1 MQRQSA
7 TTLLALLVGCAVIP
21 ATHAYSV
28 NVVSS
33 QPVTRQIM
41 PELATIQ
48 GIMEEMVRMQTATG
62 TAITQNSEK
71 LATVIAQDGQA
82 TRQQMIFSNETHR
95 LEEARKSFSVPDSIC
110 SESASGIAAESRRAA
125 ASAAARLSQ
134 GGGVSSKPIRERL
147 SRAADSPVREAYDSA
162 GIHAGY
168 CTEAEYARFGGTDVC
183 PAVGDLPGGDSQ
195 VRSLYQGAGTADT
208 PAALTWDQKQI
219 DAATAYMKNTARPS
233 AVVPRGKEKWA
244 HRPGARMWACR
255 MNTTASSMP
264 PLIRSCH

>member
-134 GGGVSSKPIRERL
+134 GEGSAVNPSGNVSPGLRTPRSARRMIVPA
-147 SRAADSPVREAYDSA
+147 STPVTARKRSMPAL
-162 GIHAGY
+162 
-168 CTEAEYARFGGTDVC
+168 AE
-183 PAVGDLPGGDSQ
+183 LMS
-195 VRSLYQGAGTADT
+195 
-208 PAALTWDQKQI
+208 ALTWAI
-219 DAATAYMKNTARPS
+219 CRAETARYDRS
-233 AVVPRGKEKWA
+233 IRAQAQQIPRPLS
-244 HRPGARMWACR
+244 PGIRNR
-255 MNTTASSMP
+255 LMP
-264 PLIRSCH
+264 RRLI

>member
-168 CTEAEYARFGGTDVC
+168 CTEAEYARFGGT
-183 PAVGDLPGGDSQ
+183 
-195 VRSLYQGAGTADT
+195 
-208 PAALTWDQKQI
+208 
-219 DAATAYMKNTARPS
+219 
-233 AVVPRGKEKWA
+233 
-244 HRPGARMWACR
+244 
-255 MNTTASSMP
+255 
-264 PLIRSCH
+264 

>member
-147 SRAADSPVREAYDSA
+147 SRAADSPVREKRSMPALAELMSA
-162 GIHAGY
+162 LPWAI
-168 CTEAEYARFGGTDVC
+168 CRAE
-183 PAVGDLPGGDSQ
+183 
-195 VRSLYQGAGTADT
+195 
-208 PAALTWDQKQI
+208 
-219 DAATAYMKNTARPS
+219 TARYDRS
-233 AVVPRGKEKWA
+233 IRAQAQQIPRPLS
-244 HRPGARMWACR
+244 PGIRNR
-255 MNTTASSMP
+255 LMP
-264 PLIRSCH
+264 RRLI

>member
-134 GGGVSSKPIRERL
+134 GEG
-147 SRAADSPVREAYDSA
+147 
-162 GIHAGY
+162 
-168 CTEAEYARFGGTDVC
+168 
-183 PAVGDLPGGDSQ
+183 Q
-195 VRSLYQGAGTADT
+195 Q
-208 PAALTWDQKQI
+208 
-219 DAATAYMKNTARPS
+219 
-233 AVVPRGKEKWA
+233 
-244 HRPGARMWACR
+244 
-255 MNTTASSMP
+255 
-264 PLIRSCH
+264 

>member
-21 ATHAYSV
+21 ATHAYPV
-28 NVVSS
+28 TVVAS
-33 QPVTRQIM
+33 QPVTTQIM

-125 ASAAARLSQ
+125 ASAAAPRSRCT
-134 GGGVSSKPIRERL
+134 KHCCAEPCRNRFARDPER
-147 SRAADSPVREAYDSA
+147 
-162 GIHAGY
+162 
-168 CTEAEYARFGGTDVC
+168 
-183 PAVGDLPGGDSQ
+183 
-195 VRSLYQGAGTADT
+195 
-208 PAALTWDQKQI
+208 
-219 DAATAYMKNTARPS
+219 
-233 AVVPRGKEKWA
+233 
-244 HRPGARMWACR
+244 
-255 MNTTASSMP
+255 
-264 PLIRSCH
+264 

>member
-1 MQRQSA
+1 KRMQRQSA

-110 SESASGIAAESRRAA
+110 SES
-125 ASAAARLSQ
+125 
-134 GGGVSSKPIRERL
+134 
-147 SRAADSPVREAYDSA
+147 
-162 GIHAGY
+162 
-168 CTEAEYARFGGTDVC
+168 
-183 PAVGDLPGGDSQ
+183 
-195 VRSLYQGAGTADT
+195 
-208 PAALTWDQKQI
+208 
-219 DAATAYMKNTARPS
+219 
-233 AVVPRGKEKWA
+233 
-244 HRPGARMWACR
+244 
-255 MNTTASSMP
+255 
-264 PLIRSCH
+264 

>member
-41 PELATIQ
+41 PELYHH
-48 GIMEEMVRMQTATG
+48 TG
-62 TAITQNSEK
+62 HHGGNGPYADYHRHSHHPELRK
-71 LATVIAQDGQA
+71 LTTVIAQDGQA

-134 GGGVSSKPIRERL
+134 GEGSAVNPSGNVSPGLRTPRSARRMIVPA
-147 SRAADSPVREAYDSA
+147 STPV
-162 GIHAGY
+162 
-168 CTEAEYARFGGTDVC
+168 
-183 PAVGDLPGGDSQ
+183 
-195 VRSLYQGAGTADT
+195 
-208 PAALTWDQKQI
+208 
-219 DAATAYMKNTARPS
+219 TARK
-233 AVVPRGKEKWA
+233 R
-244 HRPGARMWACR
+244 
-255 MNTTASSMP
+255 SMP
-264 PLIRSCH
+264 ALAELMSALPWAICRAETARYDRSIRAQAQQIPLPLSPGIRNRLMPRRLI

>member
-110 SESASGIAAESRRAA
+110 SESASGLHLRAKLLLNPRQRAPRQQQNGQRILHPPWRWRMRARR
-125 ASAAARLSQ
+125 
-134 GGGVSSKPIRERL
+134 K
-147 SRAADSPVREAYDSA
+147 
-162 GIHAGY
+162 
-168 CTEAEYARFGGTDVC
+168 
-183 PAVGDLPGGDSQ
+183 
-195 VRSLYQGAGTADT
+195 
-208 PAALTWDQKQI
+208 
-219 DAATAYMKNTARPS
+219 
-233 AVVPRGKEKWA
+233 RG
-244 HRPGARMWACR
+244 
-255 MNTTASSMP
+255 
-264 PLIRSCH
+264 